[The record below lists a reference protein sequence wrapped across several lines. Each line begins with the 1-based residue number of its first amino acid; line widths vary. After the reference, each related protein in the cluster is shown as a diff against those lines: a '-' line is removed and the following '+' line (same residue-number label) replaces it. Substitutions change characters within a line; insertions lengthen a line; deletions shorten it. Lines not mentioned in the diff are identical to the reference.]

1 MSDKVKFEMT
11 AVIPVYQYANLQP
24 TVHTEADSFEEA
36 RDIALKQIQSIWG
49 AVSEGGKKL
58 QVSGVTSSP
67 KSFVPKICDFT
78 GAQVLMDE
86 QSHTYQDA
94 AGNKYLSG
102 STFATSFKGKFD
114 ARAISAKMATK
125 HEVNQD
131 HILSMWKTNAEASTS
146 LGTAIHAGLE
156 LYGKY
161 LQLSHKI
168 KGSEESALHKN
179 AIIKK
184 IVQQFYEGREN
195 ETALYEAF
203 AVDTDKHLCG
213 FIDRLLIVDKEKK
226 IVRVQDYKTNPD
238 INKRETVV
246 GPFKDVITSTSLGLY
261 WLQLSF
267 YAYIITKAG
276 FTVEGLDIF
285 NYDGTE
291 WQTYQ
296 HPVID
301 ISAAL

>member
-1 MSDKVKFEMT
+1 MSDKVKFELT

-24 TVHTEADSFEEA
+24 KVFTEGDSFEEA
-36 RDIALKQIQSIWG
+36 RDTALKQMKTIWD
-49 AVSEGGKKL
+49 ATAEGGKKL
-58 QVSGVTSSP
+58 GIGPVASSP
-67 KSFVPKICDFT
+67 VSLVPKTCDFT
-78 GAQVLMDE
+78 GAQILMDE
-86 QSHTYQDA
+86 GNHTYQDA

-125 HEVNQD
+125 YEVNQD

-146 LGTAIHAGLE
+146 LGTALHAGLE

-179 AIIKK
+179 ALIQR
-184 IVQQFYEGREN
+184 IVKQFYEGREN

-203 AVDTDKHLCG
+203 AVDTEKHLCG

-238 INKRETVV
+238 INKKETVV
-246 GPFKDVITSTSLGLY
+246 GPFKGVIENSSLGLY

-267 YAYIITKAG
+267 YAYILTKAG

-285 NYDGTE
+285 NYDGE
-291 WQTYQ
+291 KWVTYQ
-296 HPVID
+296 HEVID